1 MKRRKIFVDSD
12 VAISSLLSSK
22 GAAYFLLNEV
32 NLELYISNISIREIK
47 RGVDKLD
54 LDNEKFQN
62 LLKDTLKTIKL
73 KEDKVD
79 IKRIKVTFKD
89 YVFDEDDAHIVAG
102 ARRAKA
108 KLILTYNIKHF
119 KIDKIAGNFK
129 IVVTTPAKFLQ
140 YLRSFD

>member
-32 NLELYISNISIREIK
+32 NLEFYISNISIREIK

-62 LLKDTLKTIKL
+62 LLEDTLKTIKL

-79 IKRIKVTFKD
+79 IERIKVTFKD

-119 KIDKIAGNFK
+119 KIDKIAENFK